1 MSNRIVQLK
10 EDILSYVSR
19 RGPLLPSNVAKEF
32 KGTTLFISAL
42 LSELVTNKKIK
53 LSKAKIGGSPLYYC
67 DHQKDKLY
75 SMLKEYIGKKQK
87 EALDLL
93 FEKKVLRD
101 RDCLPF
107 ERVALR
113 EMSDF
118 ARPVRLTINET
129 EELFWR
135 WYLLKDED
143 AKDLIEVILEN
154 IYGLK
159 EEKKEKVVEE
169 KKEKVVEEVEEEEVE
184 EEEVEEEE
192 VEEEVPEP
200 PVVEAPKVKV
210 KKKVKKKVVKK
221 KEIEVI
227 KQKKL
232 KKETEE
238 IVKDKD
244 LLNVLNK
251 YMDANGIEIIR
262 TLVVKNNREI
272 NMIVKVPSQAGDLKY
287 FVKARRRKRLN
298 EGDLLLA
305 FTESQTLKLPI
316 LYFSNAELSKKT
328 LDYIKKNIPGMN
340 YIRIENL
347 D

>member
-1 MSNRIVQLK
+1 M
-10 EDILSYVSR
+10 
-19 RGPLLPSNVAKEF
+19 
-32 KGTTLFISAL
+32 
-42 LSELVTNKKIK
+42 
-53 LSKAKIGGSPLYYC
+53 
-67 DHQKDKLY
+67 
-75 SMLKEYIGKKQK
+75 
-87 EALDLL
+87 
-93 FEKKVLRD
+93 
-101 RDCLPF
+101 
-107 ERVALR
+107 
-113 EMSDF
+113 
-118 ARPVRLTINET
+118 
-129 EELFWR
+129 
-135 WYLLKDED
+135 
-143 AKDLIEVILEN
+143 
-154 IYGLK
+154 
-159 EEKKEKVVEE
+159 
-169 KKEKVVEEVEEEEVE
+169 
-184 EEEVEEEE
+184 
-192 VEEEVPEP
+192 
-200 PVVEAPKVKV
+200 
-210 KKKVKKKVVKK
+210 KK